1 MSTEFENLT
10 DEDLTKLIVK
20 TENEIKIIESE
31 NILFER
37 YLLRNFVD
45 IRYLPEQKISPQI
58 NNRKKFELIQNII
71 TEDYDFIKTK
81 IKELKIETLE
91 EIKSILN
98 SLEIIQFENL
108 KNINETDEETKQ
120 NLIQKINGISTEASR
135 KHKQI
140 LKERLTQIKLDK
152 SDEQTYLINPADEK
166 TQQLIG
172 LKRATGET
180 SLLLATETK
189 ILQTKSKN
197 LLNLKQKTIENGLNA
212 KKFMKKG
219 EIIEKEVKILNE
231 KIKELQTQIETYK
244 APNALEYARLKN
256 KLLSLEKDVKSLK
269 RCKYISSLKLKNL
282 RMKFNKK

>member
-1 MSTEFENLT
+1 MSTEFKNLT

-20 TENEIKIIESE
+20 TETEIKIIESE
-31 NILFER
+31 NILLER
-37 YLLRNFVD
+37 YLLRNLVD
-45 IRYLPEQKISPQI
+45 IRYRPEQKISTKI
-58 NNRKKFELIQNII
+58 NKRQKNELIENII

-81 IKELKIETLE
+81 IKELKIETSE
-91 EIKSILN
+91 EIKRILN
-98 SLEIIQFENL
+98 SLEIIQNQNL
-108 KNINETDEETKQ
+108 KDENNEETKQ
-120 NLIQKINGISTEASR
+120 NLIKEINGISMEALR

-140 LKERLTQIKLDK
+140 LKERGIQIKLDK
-152 SDEQTYLINPADEK
+152 SDDETYLVNPAEEK

-180 SLLLATETK
+180 ALSLASETK

-197 LLNLKQKTIENGLNA
+197 LSNLKQKAIENDLNT
-212 KKFMKKG
+212 KKFIKKE

-231 KIKELQTQIETYK
+231 KIKELQKQIEIYK

-256 KLLSLEKDVKSLK
+256 KLLSLEKDVKSLN

-282 RMKFNKK
+282 RMKFNKKV